1 MNNFVKALKKAVSII
16 SRNVPYPV
24 LGTVLLQ
31 GDGKSLNIVATNDE
45 ISIKT
50 TVDCSFKID
59 CCVNGKLLCDFLQ
72 SAKDVKLKQEKQSL
86 KIYSDNSE
94 LELPIFSS
102 QEFPIVSVFNN
113 EPTGDK
119 ISVFASDLKDA
130 FKKVDFVPIRD
141 WYDPFK
147 ASVLL
152 HYQDGLLRV
161 VASDDHRLAVASIIP
176 NAEEPIRYRRV
187 LLSKTTITG
196 LENILPEQGEIGIQ
210 FSDNGLFFTYQNI
223 EEEAIVFTRPV
234 DKEFPNYEKIIPHSD
249 TEYCEVLREDL
260 VQSLNRASLVTDI
273 INISAGDNLEIS
285 GFSEKGKFK
294 EIVPV
299 LETCGSIDVMCNLK
313 YLLQPLN
320 RIEDEKIKL
329 KFIGEKSPIVLKSKE
344 YIYIVM
350 PVEGV
355 SE

>member
-1 MNNFVKALKKAVSII
+1 MNNFVKALKKVVSII
-16 SRNVPYPV
+16 PRNVSYPA
-24 LGTVLLQ
+24 LGAVLLQ

-50 TVDCSFKID
+50 TVDCSFKLD
-59 CCVNGKLLCDFLQ
+59 CCTNGKLLCDFLQ
-72 SAKDVKLKQEKQSL
+72 SAKDVKLEQEEQSL

-94 LELPIFSS
+94 LELPIISS

-130 FKKVDFVPIRD
+130 FKKVDFVPVRED

-152 HYQDGLLRV
+152 HYQDGLLRI

-176 NAEEPIRYRRV
+176 NAEEPIRYKRV

-234 DKEFPNYEKIIPHSD
+234 DEEFPNYEKIIPHSD

-294 EIVPV
+294 ETVPLLKSCSEV
-299 LETCGSIDVMCNLK
+299 SVMCNLK
-313 YLLQPLN
+313 HLLQPLN
-320 RIEDEKIKL
+320 RIEDETIKL
-329 KFIGEKSPIVLKSKE
+329 LFKKDNPLTIRAKQYVYVLALVEKE
-344 YIYIVM
+344 
-350 PVEGV
+350 E
-355 SE
+355 

>member
-16 SRNVPYPV
+16 PRNVSYPA

-31 GDGKSLNIVATNDE
+31 GDGKNLNIVATNDE
-45 ISIKT
+45 ISIKI

-72 SAKDVKLKQEKQSL
+72 SAKDVQLEQEEQSL

-152 HYQDGLLRV
+152 HYQDGLLRI

-176 NAEEPIRYRRV
+176 NAEEPIKHKKV

-210 FSDNGLFFTYQNI
+210 FGDNGLFFTYQNI
-223 EEEAIVFTRPV
+223 EEEAIIFARPV
-234 DKEFPNYEKIIPHSD
+234 DKEFPNYEKIIPPSE

-260 VQSLNRASLVTDI
+260 IQSLNRTLLVADI
-273 INISAGDNLEIS
+273 ISVSVGDNLEIY

-294 EIVPV
+294 EAIPLLKNCSEV
-299 LETCGSIDVMCNLK
+299 SIMCNLK

-320 RIEDEKIKL
+320 RIEDETIKL
-329 KFIGEKSPIVLKSKE
+329 LFKKDSPLTIRVKQYVYVLSLVEKEV
-344 YIYIVM
+344 
-350 PVEGV
+350 
-355 SE
+355 

>member
-1 MNNFVKALKKAVSII
+1 MNNFVKALKKAVSVIP
-16 SRNVPYPV
+16 RNVDNPI
-24 LGTVLLQ
+24 LGATLLR
-31 GDGKSLNIVATNDE
+31 GDGRSLSISTIGNEMNVNI
-45 ISIKT
+45 S
-50 TVDCSFKID
+50 VDCDFKLD

-72 SAKDVKLKQEKQSL
+72 SAKNIKLEQTEQSL

-94 LELPIFSS
+94 LELPIISS
-102 QEFPIVSVFNN
+102 QEFPMFSYPV
-113 EPTGDK
+113 GDK

-152 HYQDGLLRV
+152 DYQYELLKV
-161 VASDDHRLAVASIIP
+161 VASDDHRLAVASII
-176 NAEEPIRYRRV
+176 ADEKESIEHKRV
-187 LLSKTTITG
+187 LLSKDTIMG
-196 LENILPEQGEIGIQ
+196 LENILPEQGEVNIQ
-210 FSDNGLFFTYQNI
+210 FINNGLFFTYQDVGESTI
-223 EEEAIVFTRPV
+223 IFARLMSG
-234 DKEFPNYEKIIPHSD
+234 EFPNYEQVIPKD
-249 TEYCEVLREDL
+249 EFGCCDCEIWKENLI
-260 VQSLNRASLVTDI
+260 QSLSRASLITDVI
-273 INISAGDNLEIS
+273 SVVINDDFKIS
-285 GFSEKGKFK
+285 GFGEQGKFK

>member
-16 SRNVPYPV
+16 PRNVDNPI
-24 LGTVLLQ
+24 LGATLLR
-31 GDGKSLNIVATNDE
+31 GDGKGLSISTIGNEMNVNI
-45 ISIKT
+45 S
-50 TVDCSFKID
+50 VDCDFKLD
-59 CCVNGKLLCDFLQ
+59 CCVSGKLLCDFLQ
-72 SAKDVKLKQEKQSL
+72 SAKRDVKLEQGEQSL

-94 LELPIFSS
+94 LELPIISS
-102 QEFPIVSVFNN
+102 QEFPMFSYPV
-113 EPTGDK
+113 GDK

-130 FKKVDFVPIRD
+130 FKKVDFVPVQD
-141 WYDPFK
+141 WYQPCK
-147 ASVLL
+147 ASVLFD
-152 HYQDGLLRV
+152 YQYELLKV

-176 NAEEPIRYRRV
+176 NAEEPIRYKRV

-234 DKEFPNYEKIIPHSD
+234 DEEFPNYEKIIPHSD

-294 EIVPV
+294 ETVPLLKSCSEV
-299 LETCGSIDVMCNLK
+299 SVMCNLK
-313 YLLQPLN
+313 HLLQPLN
-320 RIEDEKIKL
+320 RIEDETIKL
-329 KFIGEKSPIVLKSKE
+329 LFKKDNPLTIRVKQYVYVLSLVEKEGLK
-344 YIYIVM
+344 
-350 PVEGV
+350 
-355 SE
+355 

>member
-16 SRNVPYPV
+16 PRNVSYPI
-24 LGTVLLQ
+24 LGAVLLQ
-31 GDGKSLNIVATNDE
+31 GDGKSLNIIATNDE
-45 ISIKT
+45 ISIKI
-50 TVDCSFKID
+50 TVDCSFKLD
-59 CCVNGKLLCDFLQ
+59 CCTNGKLLCDFLQ
-72 SAKDVKLKQEKQSL
+72 SAKDVKLEQGEQSL

-94 LELPIFSS
+94 LKLPIFSS
-102 QEFPIVSVFNN
+102 QDFPIVSAFDN

-176 NAEEPIRYRRV
+176 NAEEPIKHKKV

-273 INISAGDNLEIS
+273 TNISAGDNLEIS

-294 EIVPV
+294 ETVPLLKSCSEV
-299 LETCGSIDVMCNLK
+299 NILCNLK

-320 RIEDEKIKL
+320 KIEDETIKL
-329 KFIGEKSPIVLKSKE
+329 LFKKDNPLTIRSKQYVYILSLVEKEEK
-344 YIYIVM
+344 
-350 PVEGV
+350 
-355 SE
+355 